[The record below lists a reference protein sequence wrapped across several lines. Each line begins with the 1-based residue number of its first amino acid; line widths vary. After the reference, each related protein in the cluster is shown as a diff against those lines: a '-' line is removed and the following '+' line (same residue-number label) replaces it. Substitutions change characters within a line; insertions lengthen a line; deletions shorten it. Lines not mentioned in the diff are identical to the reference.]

1 MRVRLLLPAVA
12 TLFGM
17 TVGVGMFGLPLV
29 VSRIGVST
37 SMLMAVGVAALVIVT
52 HLLYAEVVRL
62 APVRLRL
69 SQATARAF
77 GPTAGRV
84 VFVSNMLGTYGA
96 LLAYVIAAGIFSATA
111 LGISDPFFLQLFFF
125 VLMSVVAL
133 RGRSAVS
140 QSEIPLVML
149 LVGAMCVLVLFALP
163 VAHISYLTPTMPDDH
178 YLFIAYGV
186 LLFSFGALPAI
197 PTLVE
202 LLRNRPPL
210 LRRAILLG
218 TGSAVVTTMCFAVV
232 IAAVTGPETSEE
244 GIRGLLPYVGS
255 TAVTLGAIVGVLAV
269 VTSFLALA
277 VHARDVF
284 LLDLKLPKPVA
295 WACTL
300 LPPLV
305 LFLVGAR
312 QLLPVIAVT
321 GAVFMGI
328 DGIAVAAIA
337 WKTRRRVFG
346 TWLPLLVAVCYSLGL
361 VAHLTGW
368 WSGR

>member
-1 MRVRLLLPAVA
+1 MRNSALLPAAA

-29 VSRIGVST
+29 VSRIGFTT
-37 SMLMAVGVAALVIVT
+37 SMLMAVGVGALVIVT
-52 HLLYAEVVRL
+52 HVLYADVVRS

-84 VFVSNMLGTYGA
+84 VFVTNMLGTYGA
-96 LLAYVIAAGIFSATA
+96 LLAYVIAAGSFSATA
-111 LGISDPFFLQLFFF
+111 LGMSDPFPLQLFFF

-133 RGRSAVS
+133 RGRAAVS
-140 QSEIPLVML
+140 QSEIPLVAL
-149 LVGAMCVLVLFALP
+149 LIGAMCVLMVFALP
-163 VAHISYLTPTMPDDH
+163 AARIEYLVTSTPDDR

-202 LLRNRPPL
+202 LLRKQPRL
-210 LRRAILLG
+210 LSKSLFWG
-218 TGSAVVTTMCFAVV
+218 TGSSVVATMCFAVV

-244 GIRGLLPYVGS
+244 GIRGLLPYVGG

-277 VHARDVF
+277 LHARDVF
-284 LLDLKLPKPVA
+284 LLDMKLPKPVA
-295 WACTL
+295 WAFTL
-300 LPPLV
+300 LPPLL
-305 LFLVGAR
+305 LFLIGAR

-337 WKTRRRVFG
+337 GKTRRRVFG
-346 TWLPLLVAVCYSLGL
+346 MWMPLMVVICYSLGL
-361 VAHLTGW
+361 LAHVFGW